1 MLVRYSSV
9 MKLVFAFLVVLAGV
23 GTVIQTGM
31 NMQLRASLGHGILAA
46 LTNFCVGFVVLA
58 LAIFLCRIPL
68 PTLSSIGGTPAWAW
82 LGGLFGAFFI
92 GTLAVAGRELGGV
105 VMVALIVTGQL
116 LAALVFD
123 HYGWLG
129 FPVRPLSL
137 SRIIGSVLLVT
148 SLILFKES

>member
-1 MLVRYSSV
+1 

-31 NMQLRASLGHGILAA
+31 NMQLLAA
-46 LTNFCVGFVVLA
+46 LTNFCVGFFVLA